1 MNAPSHPL
9 PHSRQPFSRDWQELM
24 DTIPAPSHPELC
36 VLCWCP
42 QHPSRTE
49 LRVPTLVICFTRHS
63 LLAASTYSL
72 FFPSPPP
79 LLLLLMFPW
88 STFKQT
94 CICLKVCF
102 WENQTKTTSTVSYNQ
117 NFPLPKW
124 LLALH
129 SQRSFL
135 TGVISYPLK
144 TNQPEQLSDLN
155 T

>member
-72 FFPSPPP
+72 FFP
-79 LLLLLMFPW
+79 
-88 STFKQT
+88 
-94 CICLKVCF
+94 
-102 WENQTKTTSTVSYNQ
+102 
-117 NFPLPKW
+117 PLPHSSSYWCFLGAPSNKLAFVSRSASGKTKLKQLAQLAITRTFLCLNDCW
-124 LLALH
+124 LYIHKGL
-129 SQRSFL
+129 SWQEWYL
-135 TGVISYPLK
+135 TLSKRTNLNSY
-144 TNQPEQLSDLN
+144 QI
-155 T
+155 